1 MLDHLKAIANLSDV
15 NKMNAYN
22 LAVCFGP
29 VLMSATTGNSAV
41 PSGGGKDKRGSK
53 AEKGGRGDGGRNST
67 DYEKHIEVLQS
78 MIEIWPGRRGE
89 SGNCGNWSLPVTLIG
104 IKPKDW

>member
-15 NKMNAYN
+15 NKMNPYN

-29 VLMSATTGNSAV
+29 VLMSATSNCVLPT
-41 PSGGGKDKRGSK
+41 PGGGKDSKRKSK
-53 AEKGGRGDGGRNST
+53 DSGRGDGGRNSA

-78 MIEIWPGRRGE
+78 MIEIWPGRRG
-89 SGNCGNWSLPVTLIG
+89 GCRINNWVSVNTAPIPSLT
-104 IKPKDW
+104 